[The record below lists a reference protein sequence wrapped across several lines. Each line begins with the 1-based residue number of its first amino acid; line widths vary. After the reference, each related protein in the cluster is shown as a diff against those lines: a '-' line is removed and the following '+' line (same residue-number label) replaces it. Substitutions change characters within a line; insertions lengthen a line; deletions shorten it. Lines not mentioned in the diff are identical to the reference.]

1 VTRPDAGQRVA
12 IIGGGLI
19 GLCAAYY
26 LDRQHCQVTILE
38 KEAIGSG
45 ASRGN
50 GGQVVPADPL
60 PAPGM
65 VTEGLRHWFSPSS
78 AFYVNPR
85 SLVSLLPFLVS
96 FSLHANKSAYLSAFR
111 KLDELNRLTAELF
124 DELAAAGIGTDLART
139 GNLKAFRERD
149 TAFAEWS
156 AARRLAGLGLV
167 GEPGEFLN
175 RSALRELEPSLG
187 EAACWGF
194 LRPDVRWGDP
204 SIFVDQLSGHLEN
217 RGVAIDEPFSVDA
230 ITERPGSVV
239 VSSSGGDERE
249 YDSVLI
255 AAGTRSRE
263 LVRGLGQRIA
273 LVPGRGYSFTV
284 LPERMPG
291 YTVLLGEAHV
301 GATPLDGTRLRIAGT
316 MEFGAPAGVPGQGAA
331 DGAGTRAGRGP
342 GAGRGP
348 YAARIE
354 AIARAARPF
363 LGGVDWD
370 KHSDEWAA
378 SRPMTPDGLPYIG
391 RVGRSPRVFL
401 ATGHNML
408 GFSLAPATGQRIAA
422 LMTGAIDDTALKS
435 FAPGR

>member
-1 VTRPDAGQRVA
+1 MTRPDAGQRVA
-12 IIGGGLI
+12 IVGGGLI

-26 LDRQHCQVTILE
+26 LERQHCQVTILE

-85 SLVSLLPFLVS
+85 SLISLLPFLVS
-96 FSLHANKSAYLSAFR
+96 FSRHANQRAYLSAFR
-111 KLDELNRLTAELF
+111 KLDELNRLTGELF
-124 DELAAAGIGTDLART
+124 DELAAAGIGTELATT

-149 TAFAEWS
+149 TAYAEWS

-167 GEPGEFLN
+167 GAPGEFLD
-175 RSALRELEPSLG
+175 RRALRDLEPSLG

-204 SIFVDQLSGHLEN
+204 SVFVDQLSGHLRS
-217 RGVAIDEPFSVDA
+217 RGVAVDEPFPVAA

-239 VSSSGGDERE
+239 VSSADGNERE

-301 GATPLDGTRLRIAGT
+301 GATPLDATRLRIAGT
-316 MEFGAPAGVPGQGAA
+316 MEFGAPV
-331 DGAGTRAGRGP
+331 GAGN
-342 GAGRGP
+342 GAGHGA

-370 KHSDEWAA
+370 KRSEEWAG

-422 LMTGAIDDTALKS
+422 LMTGGIDDAALKS

>member
-12 IIGGGLI
+12 IVGGGLI

-38 KEAIGSG
+38 QEAIGSG

-124 DELAAAGIGTDLART
+124 DQLAAAGIGTDLART

-149 TAFAEWS
+149 AAFAEWS

-167 GEPGEFLN
+167 GEPGEFLD

-204 SIFVDQLSGHLEN
+204 SIFVDQLSGHLKN
-217 RGVAIDEPFSVDA
+217 RGVAVDEPFSVAA
-230 ITERPGSVV
+230 IAERPGSVV

-301 GATPLDGTRLRIAGT
+301 GATPLDDTRLRIAGT
-316 MEFGAPAGVPGQGAA
+316 MEFGAAPGHEG
-331 DGAGTRAGRGP
+331 GT
-342 GAGRGP
+342 GP

-370 KHSDEWAA
+370 KRSGEWAG

-408 GFSLAPATGQRIAA
+408 GFSLAPATGHQIAA
-422 LMTGAIDDTALKS
+422 LMTGAIDDAALKS

>member
-1 VTRPDAGQRVA
+1 VTRQGDAGPRVA

-19 GLCAAYY
+19 GLCSAFY

-38 KEAIGSG
+38 QEVIGSG

-60 PAPGM
+60 AAPGM
-65 VTEGLRHWFSPSS
+65 VAEGLRHWFTPSS

-85 SLVSLLPFLVS
+85 GLIGLLPFLLS
-96 FSLHANKSAYLSAFR
+96 FSLHANKRAYLSAFR
-111 KLDELNRLTAELF
+111 KLDELNRLTGQLF
-124 DELAAAGIGTDLART
+124 DELAAAGIGVDLART

-149 TAFAEWS
+149 TALAEWS

-167 GEPGEFLN
+167 IEPGEFLD
-175 RSALRELEPSLG
+175 RRGLHELEPSLG
-187 EAACWGF
+187 DAARWGF
-194 LRPDVRWGDP
+194 VRPDVRWGDP
-204 SIFVDQLSGHLEN
+204 SIFVDQLSGHLKS
-217 RGVAIDEPFSVDA
+217 RGVTFIERFSVDA
-230 ITERPGSVV
+230 ITERQASVV
-239 VSSSGGDERE
+239 VSSGGDERE

-263 LVRGLGQRIA
+263 LVRGLGQRIS

-284 LPERMPG
+284 EPDRMPG

-301 GATPLDGTRLRIAGT
+301 GATPLDATRLRIAGT
-316 MEFGAPAGVPGQGAA
+316 MELGARSDPANN
-331 DGAGTRAGRGP
+331 GTGSGLSGSR
-342 GAGRGP
+342 
-348 YAARIE
+348 RID

-363 LGGVDWD
+363 LSGVDWD
-370 KHSDEWAA
+370 KRFEVWAG

-408 GFSLAPATGQRIAA
+408 GFSLGPATGQRIAA
-422 LMTGAIDDTALKS
+422 LMTGAIDDSALSS